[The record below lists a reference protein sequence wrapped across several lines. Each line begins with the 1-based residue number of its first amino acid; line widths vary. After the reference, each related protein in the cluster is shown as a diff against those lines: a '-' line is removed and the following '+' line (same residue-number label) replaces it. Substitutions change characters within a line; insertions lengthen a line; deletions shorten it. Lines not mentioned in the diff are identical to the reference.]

1 MIVSISETF
10 LSDFSNI
17 RRELF
22 MKANDTEK
30 IIVSENFWSKQSD
43 KKEVFIEGNYYDVK
57 SVKISKTN
65 VILNVVHDKLELN
78 FKKITENLNKKNK
91 INKQKK
97 NIEILTSKELRLVFN
112 SKEIIFKNN
121 FNSTSIEW
129 NKIVIPH
136 FRPPTFI

>member
-1 MIVSISETF
+1 MIASISETF

-22 MKANDTEK
+22 LKANETEK
-30 IIVSENFWSKQSD
+30 IIVSENFWSKQND

-112 SKEIIFKNN
+112 SKENIFKNN

>member
-22 MKANDTEK
+22 LKAHDTEK
-30 IIVSENFWSKQSD
+30 IVVSENFWEKQID
-43 KKEVFIEGNYYDVK
+43 KKEVFIDENYYDVK
-57 SVKISKTN
+57 SVEISKTK
-65 VILNVVHDKLELN
+65 VVLEVVHDKLELN

-91 INKQKK
+91 INKHKK
-97 NIEILTSKELRLVFN
+97 SIEILPYKEFQLVLN
-112 SKEIIFKNN
+112 SNRITCKNN
-121 FNSTSIEW
+121 FNSTTIAW